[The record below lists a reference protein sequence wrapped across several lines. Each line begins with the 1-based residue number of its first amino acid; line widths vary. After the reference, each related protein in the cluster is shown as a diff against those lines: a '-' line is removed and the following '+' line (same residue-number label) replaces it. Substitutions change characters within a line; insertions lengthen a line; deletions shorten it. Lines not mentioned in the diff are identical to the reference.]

1 MLNSSDIFI
10 QFCSVFI
17 RACSVSVYLLML
29 TKGIEREQGAI
40 ALYLDGYTIF

>member
-10 QFCSVFI
+10 QF
-17 RACSVSVYLLML
+17 CSVSVYLLML

-40 ALYLDGYTIF
+40 ALHPNGYVIF